1 MKKIL
6 VVIIMLSLILLAHNS
21 QAKSVKWVYQGA
33 IDTTTGLALQSH
45 ERLMLAASDS
55 RGIFYYATYESA
67 AAYMDI
73 HVYKMTNVLDT
84 SRNVTILDTVSN
96 VSIYNQYYGL
106 CTDTAN
112 NVYAGTY
119 YTVGL
124 PAGDST
130 IRKYDANG
138 SLVTSFGTNGSL
150 SPPMMAGLSFRPG
163 AMTYVPGS
171 NKLVVTGNS
180 GAPDTTY
187 TGRLV
192 GLDANTGGGIDTSL
206 GVTISNYTST
216 TPALRYIRGMAYN
229 AANNNFLTLN
239 SVGLLERWS
248 GGTPSDLTGYIVE
261 TALQNYL
268 SAYGTRL
275 QLSFDSEYRQTF
287 ASVSSAV
294 PERYYISVVDLDS
307 GNETQRLTADSDST
321 AGPYGWCAGSCL
333 IGGGNNKRLIA
344 VDYYAGS
351 KLHIY
356 APELPQISPTGPIT
370 LSIGMNRDLTAIL
383 GTEPY
388 TWSINTISGS
398 PGTLNVYAGNTVTF
412 LSSDTG
418 SCIVRCTDANGLY
431 AEVTINVVPTS
442 APLFVE
448 PVQASRSRLEE

>member
-1 MKKIL
+1 
-6 VVIIMLSLILLAHNS
+6 
-21 QAKSVKWVYQGA
+21 
-33 IDTTTGLALQSH
+33 
-45 ERLMLAASDS
+45 
-55 RGIFYYATYESA
+55 
-67 AAYMDI
+67 MDI

-96 VSIYNQYYGL
+96 VSIFNQYYGL

-112 NVYAGTY
+112 NVYAGIY

-150 SPPMMAGLSFRPG
+150 SPPLMAGLSFRPG
-163 AMTYVPGS
+163 ALSYIPAS
-171 NKLVVTGNS
+171 NKLVVTANN

-192 GLDANTGGGIDTSL
+192 GLDANTGVGIDISL

-216 TPALRYIRGMAYN
+216 TPALRYIRGMAYD
-229 AANNNFLTLN
+229 AANNKFLTLN

-248 GGTPSDLTGYIVE
+248 GGTPSDLTGYVVE
-261 TALQNYL
+261 TALRDYL

-321 AGPYGWCAGSCL
+321 VGPYGWCAGSCL
-333 IGGGNNKRLIA
+333 IGSGNNKRLIA
-344 VDYYAGS
+344 VDYYAAS
-351 KLHIY
+351 KLHLY
-356 APELPQISPTGPIT
+356 APELPQIIPAGPIT
-370 LSIGMNRDLTAIL
+370 ISMGLNRDFTASL
-383 GTEPY
+383 GVGPY
-388 TWSINTISGS
+388 TWSIATVSGI
-398 PGTLNVYAGNTVTF
+398 PGTLSAYIGSTVTF
-412 LSSDTG
+412 VSSSTG

-431 AEVTINVVPTS
+431 AEATINVIPTS
-442 APLFVE
+442 APLYIE
-448 PVQASRSRLEE
+448 PVQMYRPRLEE